1 MLIWILVWDAGSICL
16 AMCPQFILNFFL
28 WIFTWLWR
36 QALFLSW
43 EMGGART
50 EGSRAGS
57 RTDGP
62 FGQRWSCVSPRC
74 NPAPPAPASRARCLG
89 ELSLG
94 SEPSKR
100 SPVVTPQTNCK
111 PALPPLC
118 RVPRWRSPLRI
129 MPVSMPRDLGGRGGY
144 WRSRINVTP
153 PRPHGGLWKS
163 HRLCEYPSITLWN
176 EDNIKEQFLG
186 YIREAAKP
194 RTGNG

>member
-1 MLIWILVWDAGSICL
+1 
-16 AMCPQFILNFFL
+16 
-28 WIFTWLWR
+28 
-36 QALFLSW
+36 
-43 EMGGART
+43 MGGART

-74 NPAPPAPASRARCLG
+74 NPAPPAPASRAGCLG

-118 RVPRWRSPLRI
+118 GVPRWRSPLRI
-129 MPVSMPRDLGGRGGY
+129 MPVSIPRDLGGHGGY

-153 PRPHGGLWKS
+153 PRPHGTVFENRIDYVNIRLL
-163 HRLCEYPSITLWN
+163 LCEMKIILRNS
-176 EDNIKEQFLG
+176 FLVTSVRLRSPG
-186 YIREAAKP
+186 QATANAGRQVSPGASPASTP
-194 RTGNG
+194 RSFSRSCVPTVLTDGDRP